1 MMPNTREMTMR
12 FVMTWL
18 FICAS
23 FLSACAGAV
32 TPEGTWKF
40 ERSIDYLGRTPV
52 NQAPRFPTLVI
63 HGNEVRLS
71 DTCVAKFAP
80 EEYLFSDVFQP
91 LTKQGVTEKQV
102 DAFLVKNL
110 NLSLSKTKEVSSLAD
125 TPGNCSRPMMEFF
138 MVGDRL
144 LVPVG
149 VTFYT
154 YVKAQA
160 EAAPAPASAPAAASG
175 PVAAMVA
182 GYRLSK
188 LPMSFERYNSFCL
201 PKILNAKGKP
211 QTTDKCAPDY
221 FPYVADP
228 KSADAIMKLIGN
240 HDYVKGG
247 QEYAQGFSPPFKQK
261 VPATFMVFAPMKQ
274 VILVRVDDFELV
286 RNEAR
291 EIMSGVYLSIVDGKV
306 VDQIQGCDMN
316 RDYVCMEEGTPV
328 AKLTESGK
336 FKAPN

>member
-1 MMPNTREMTMR
+1 MMLGTKEMTMR
-12 FVMTWL
+12 LVIIWL

-52 NQAPRFPTLVI
+52 NQAPRFPVLVI
-63 HGNEVRLS
+63 HNNEIRLS
-71 DTCVAKFAP
+71 DACVAKFAP

-91 LTKQGVTEKQV
+91 LTKQGTTEKQL
-102 DAFLVKNL
+102 DAFLLKNL
-110 NLSLSKTKEVSSLAD
+110 NLSLAKTKEVFSLAD
-125 TPGNCSRPMMEFF
+125 TPGNCSRPVMEFF
-138 MVGDRL
+138 VVGDRI
-144 LVPVG
+144 LVPAG
-149 VTFYT
+149 ITFYT
-154 YVKAQA
+154 YVKVQA
-160 EAAPAPASAPAAASG
+160 EATATPLAAGGSAAA
-175 PVAAMVA
+175 MIA
-182 GYRLSK
+182 GYKLSK
-188 LPMSFERYNSFCL
+188 LPMNFERYNSFCM

-228 KSADAIMKLIGN
+228 KSADPIMKLIGN

-286 RNEAR
+286 RNEER

-316 RDYVCMEEGTPV
+316 GDYVCMEEGRPV
-328 AKLTESGK
+328 AKLTDNGRFRK
-336 FKAPN
+336 LN